1 MPNLN
6 QTGTVFDIQHFS
18 VSDGPGIRTVV
29 FLKGCPLRCD
39 WCHNPESRLM
49 RPQVMAYAE
58 KCIGCRACE
67 AACPQGLPGIRPQDD
82 SWRRQCTGCGSCAD
96 ACPTGALELA
106 GRLMTAAQVLEA
118 VLEDNP
124 FYCTSGGGLTIS
136 GGEPMAQ
143 PAFAHALAQGAKAQ
157 GLHVAMETCGFCDPD
172 SLQAALPFVDLFLY
186 DYKLTGDKAHLRYT
200 GAGQGRILENLQ
212 LLDQSGAA
220 IILRCPMIPGVN
232 ICPKHE
238 DDIVRLASSLRSL
251 KQIHLEP
258 YHNIGLSKSQRLG
271 LKDSPRFDL
280 PEKAE
285 LLCMAERIAS
295 ATGVETLV
303 M

>member
-1 MPNLN
+1 
-6 QTGTVFDIQHFS
+6 
-18 VSDGPGIRTVV
+18 
-29 FLKGCPLRCD
+29 
-39 WCHNPESRLM
+39 
-49 RPQVMAYAE
+49 
-58 KCIGCRACE
+58 
-67 AACPQGLPGIRPQDD
+67 
-82 SWRRQCTGCGSCAD
+82 
-96 ACPTGALELA
+96 
-106 GRLMTAAQVLEA
+106 
-118 VLEDNP
+118 
-124 FYCTSGGGLTIS
+124 
-136 GGEPMAQ
+136 
-143 PAFAHALAQGAKAQ
+143 
-157 GLHVAMETCGFCDPD
+157 
-172 SLQAALPFVDLFLY
+172 
-186 DYKLTGDKAHLRYT
+186 
-200 GAGQGRILENLQ
+200 
-212 LLDQSGAA
+212 
-220 IILRCPMIPGVN
+220 MIPGVN